1 MPINLWPEHE
11 RPREKLVNKGGT
23 ALSDAELLAIFFRT
37 GMMGKTA
44 VDMAREA
51 LQHFGSLRKLVEAD
65 LETFCAIP
73 GLGLAKYVQIQ
84 AALELGQ
91 RCLKERLSREDV
103 LSNPRDAH
111 HFLISKMRAYPH
123 EVFAC
128 LFLNNQNRVIAFE
141 EMFFGSINGA
151 SVYSREVVKRGLKHN
166 AAAIIFAHNHPS
178 GEAEPSDAD
187 LQVTRQLMSALSL
200 VDIRVLDHIVVGDGR
215 TVSFA
220 ERGLLF

>member
-1 MPINLWPEHE
+1 MPINLWPEQD
-11 RPREKLVNKGGT
+11 RPREKLMNRGGG

-37 GMMGKTA
+37 GMVGKTA
-44 VDMAREA
+44 VDMARET

-65 LETFCAIP
+65 ADVFCALP

-91 RCLKERLSREDV
+91 RCLKETLQREDV
-103 LSNPRDAH
+103 LSNPRDAQN
-111 HFLISKMRAYPH
+111 FLISKMRAYPH

-128 LFLNNQNRVIAFE
+128 LFLNNQNRVLAFE

-151 SVYSREVVKRGLKHN
+151 PVYSREVVKRALKHN

-178 GEAEPSDAD
+178 GEAEPSEAD
-187 LQVTRQLMSALSL
+187 QQVTRQLVSALSL
-200 VDIRVLDHIVVGDGR
+200 VDIRVLDHIVVGDGQA
-215 TVSFA
+215 VSFA
-220 ERGLLF
+220 ERGLLL